1 MMGPSNPNAPPP
13 VRDPYDGWDLTNR
26 PAMLP
31 FLAEYTNRQT
41 GEKSGGFAWPSMV
54 TEPLRAAN
62 ELLNTPSGTLPNPQN
77 PEQQQNALTLL
88 MSLYGGNAL
97 NPMARVPRNALAAGA
112 VKAEAN
118 PQGFI
123 AYHGSP
129 HDFDKF
135 DMSKIGT
142 GEGAQAYGHGLYFAE
157 NEGVAKGYR
166 DALSPD
172 GLGVVA
178 RGRLR
183 QHGGDIDKTI
193 EYLRSRDRP
202 GDEPFAINNR
212 QALAE
217 LERAKAEGMK
227 QGRMYQVRI
236 NANPD
241 DFLDWDKP
249 LSGQSDGVK
258 SRLGV
263 PSPDKIAEADR
274 LANEIDRMNRV
285 IDGHGYGRD
294 PHPDEAMRIKDELV
308 RQYLEIDPTES
319 AWWKF
324 DAKDAVARPEAA
336 AKMREAGIPGIRYLD
351 QGSRAAGEGSR
362 NFVVF
367 DDNIIDI
374 LKKYGI
380 VPGMAA
386 GANAL
391 SNYDPSITY

>member
-1 MMGPSNPNAPPP
+1 MTD
-13 VRDPYDGWDLTNR
+13 RYDGWDLTNR
-26 PAMLP
+26 PAMFP

-41 GEKSGGFAWPSMV
+41 GEKSGGFAWPTMV

-236 NANPD
+236 NANPE
-241 DFLDWDKP
+241 DFIDWDKP
-249 LSGQSDGVK
+249 LSGQSESVRRAFESQGVK
-258 SRLGV
+258 VGPQKMYEQLSSDEYSAALRERYGVSNITDLPREKWSEAQDLSSRPIISNYDPIGR
-263 PSPDKIAEADR
+263 DAFER
-274 LANEIDRMNRV
+274 LAGGDANYS
-285 IDGHGYGRD
+285 GHVS
-294 PHPDEAMRIKDELV
+294 PAL
-308 RQYLEIDPTES
+308 
-319 AWWKF
+319 
-324 DAKDAVARPEAA
+324 
-336 AKMREAGIPGIRYLD
+336 REAGIPGIRYLD
-351 QGSRAAGEGSR
+351 GNSRSAGEGSR
-362 NFVVF
+362 NYVVF
-367 DDNIIDI
+367 DDSIIDI

>member
-236 NANPD
+236 NANPE
-241 DFLDWDKP
+241 DFIDWDKP
-249 LSGQSDGVK
+249 LSQQPQAASAL
-258 SRLGV
+258 SRIQDAIRHDMDIEDRN
-263 PSPDKIAEADR
+263 PDFPGLRTILAE
-274 LANEIDRMNRV
+274 M
-285 IDGHGYGRD
+285 G
-294 PHPDEAMRIKDELV
+294 
-308 RQYLEIDPTES
+308 
-319 AWWKF
+319 
-324 DAKDAVARPEAA
+324 PEATNA
-336 AKMREAGIPGIRYLD
+336 LQDAGIPGIRYLD
-351 QGSRAAGEGSR
+351 QGSRSAGEGSR